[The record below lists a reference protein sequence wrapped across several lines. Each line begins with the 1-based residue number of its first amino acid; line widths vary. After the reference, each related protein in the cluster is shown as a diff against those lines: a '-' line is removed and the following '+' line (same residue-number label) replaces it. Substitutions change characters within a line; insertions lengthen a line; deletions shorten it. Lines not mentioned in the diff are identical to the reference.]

1 MRSARPSIQPKEE
14 TMPDIHPIRF
24 APILLSIG
32 VLFLLLLPAAAKA
45 DPADVQTF
53 NISATGTC
61 AFACVPGS
69 TASVTGNFQFDF
81 DSEALVG
88 PWSFTTSFGSF
99 SSAGGTA
106 LFVEGEADGSGQ
118 DSGFDIFEFNSGT
131 SAATS
136 SIVVEFIFPDPQDV
150 TGLVPS
156 TPSGFGS
163 LICGQSASS
172 CFLMSTAT
180 VTPTPEPSSLL
191 LLGTGLL
198 GLSPLIR
205 RRFAKP

>member
-1 MRSARPSIQPKEE
+1 MRARS
-14 TMPDIHPIRF
+14 
-24 APILLSIG
+24 LLSAALAVAIG
-32 VLFLLLLPAAAKA
+32 LAVSLLSPRVCRA
-45 DPADVQTF
+45 DPADMQTL

-61 AFACVPGS
+61 NFGCVPGS

-99 SSAGGTA
+99 SSAGGTSVF
-106 LFVEGEADGSGQ
+106 LEGEADGSGQ

-163 LICGQSASS
+163 LICGQSVSG
-172 CFLMSTAT
+172 CFLMSTAA

-198 GLSPLIR
+198 GLGPFIR
-205 RRFAKP
+205 RRLAKP